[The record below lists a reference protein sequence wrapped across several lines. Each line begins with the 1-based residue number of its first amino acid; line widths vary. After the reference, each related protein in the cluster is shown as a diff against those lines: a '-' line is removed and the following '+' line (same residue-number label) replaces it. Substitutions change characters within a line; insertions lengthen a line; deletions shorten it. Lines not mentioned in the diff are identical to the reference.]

1 MSIGFRFALV
11 GLVVPIFLILVGSA
25 VAYYFYPSPFLI
37 GIVAALTSANVL
49 IWRELRSTL
58 HERLRQVWDNYLKPI
73 RDAVDGAVIG
83 STYFFPDRRE
93 DLEAKVNWVAKYG
106 KYGPLKLYPA
116 KLVKQKLIPNLLTV
130 GEDFNPKLTNLY
142 ETAKT
147 SGLDFHFYYA
157 FDRWGLRKIPQD
169 QIKGLDAKM
178 VVIQKEILDTLGMT
192 KKQEIADLKEPWE
205 KGLNL
210 SKEIVSLLNKFSSE
224 NGMIPPKAGN
234 PFG

>member
-1 MSIGFRFALV
+1 MSIGSKFAIWTLV
-11 GLVVPIFLILVGSA
+11 LPICLILVVLAVAYSLYPNPFLLALVAALPSA
-25 VAYYFYPSPFLI
+25 VALVWSQTRTSLRAQMLEVWDHYLKRISETASTVGVGEGYYFP
-37 GIVAALTSANVL
+37 
-49 IWRELRSTL
+49 R
-58 HERLRQVWDNYLKPI
+58 
-73 RDAVDGAVIG
+73 
-83 STYFFPDRRE
+83 
-93 DLEAKVNWVAKYG
+93 KYEG
-106 KYGPLKLYPA
+106 LDSKIEWISLYAKYGPLKLYPA